1 MTDKLYKERV
11 DGEVV
16 ADNEWL
22 RGFNE
27 RAWEHTGGGLL
38 ELERSQAYLRKL
50 AEESQAYLRKLAE
63 DSFNLYKPSYL
74 VPSDGVYAIHWW
86 IANMGWLDR
95 VVWRY
100 MPFLSAFKF

>member
-27 RAWEHTGGGLL
+27 RAWEHTGRGLL
-38 ELERSQAYLRKL
+38 ELEG
-50 AEESQAYLRKLAE
+50 SQAYLRKLAE